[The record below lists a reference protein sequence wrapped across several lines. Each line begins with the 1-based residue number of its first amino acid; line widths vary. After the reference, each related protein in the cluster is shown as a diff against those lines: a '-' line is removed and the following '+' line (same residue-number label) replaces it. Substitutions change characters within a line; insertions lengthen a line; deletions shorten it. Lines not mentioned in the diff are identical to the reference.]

1 MKIMHGRDKA
11 IWRIGR
17 AAIPD
22 PGRRRLIQGGAMAGL
37 ALGLAACNGL
47 QIIDAVTPDV
57 GYARVADL
65 SYGAAPRQT
74 LDIYLPSDRDPHRL
88 APVVVFFYGG
98 SWRQGSKDSYR
109 FIGAYLARAGYVA
122 VLCDYRLYPEVRF
135 PGFVEDCA
143 AATAFVRRV
152 VAGYGGDPARLFLM
166 GHSAGAHMAALLGL
180 EPSYLAAVGFD
191 AGDLAGI
198 VGISGPYDHDFGTVR
213 WLAPVFPDARS
224 RSEARIVDKARP
236 GAPPMFLA
244 NGTGDTLV
252 PARNAVALA
261 ERLRGLGN
269 RVEVRLY
276 DGAGH
281 GDILLGFTPALA
293 GASTLG
299 FDVVSFLSEA

>member
-1 MKIMHGRDKA
+1 MKIIHGRDKA

-22 PGRRRLIQGGAMAGL
+22 PGRRRLIRGGATASL
-37 ALGLAACNGL
+37 ALTLAACSGL
-47 QIIDAVTPDV
+47 QIIDAVTPEA
-57 GYARVADL
+57 GYDRVADIP
-65 SYGAAPRQT
+65 YGVSSRQSF
-74 LDIYLPSDRDPHRL
+74 DIYIPADRGARSL

-98 SWRQGSKDSYR
+98 SWRQGAKETYR

-166 GHSAGAHMAALLGL
+166 GHSAGAHMAALLAL
-180 EPSYLAAVGFD
+180 EPSYLAEVGFD

-224 RSEARIVDKARP
+224 RSAARVVDKARR

-252 PARNAVALA
+252 PARNAVALGD
-261 ERLRGLGN
+261 RLRGLGN

-293 GASTLG
+293 GASTIG
-299 FDVVSFLSEA
+299 FDVVSFLAEA